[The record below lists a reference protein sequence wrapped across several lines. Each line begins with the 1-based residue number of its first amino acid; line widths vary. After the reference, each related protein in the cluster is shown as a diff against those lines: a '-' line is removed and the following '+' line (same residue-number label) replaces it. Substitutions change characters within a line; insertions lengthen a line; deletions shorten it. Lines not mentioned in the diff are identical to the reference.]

1 MPSRPRSLCDENP
14 SQIRVTSEYYA
25 PKLVGTWAPGHSSD
39 IYVTNPEAV
48 SESSDPLAQ
57 KLGVEVGSEG
67 SFGGGRTAV
76 IHPNGPRGRSVGY
89 RPTKYSSYG
98 SNSQPRRAQVALPTV
113 GRMFEVRFQANGSA
127 TGRC

>member
-1 MPSRPRSLCDENP
+1 MRRNWLE
-14 SQIRVTSEYYA
+14 
-25 PKLVGTWAPGHSSD
+25 LGHSSD
-39 IYVTNPEAV
+39 IYVANPEAV

-67 SFGGGRTAV
+67 SFGGGRTTV

-98 SNSQPRRAQVALPTV
+98 SNSQPRRAQVVLPASRQDMRRQHTLIQHATKSSRF
-113 GRMFEVRFQANGSA
+113 GEVPILMRRNRRG
-127 TGRC
+127 CP